1 MNEINT
7 TVGGMFSAGTSGGN
21 TGSVQNLGKDE
32 FLQLMVTKLQ
42 NQDPLNPM
50 EDEDYIAQLAQFSSL
65 EQLTNIS
72 DGLDESNEWDYLQ
85 MQSINNVMAAGL
97 IGKEVEAS
105 YDQVYYDGTKQ
116 PWSTFQ
122 GNNRRD
128 GVFRVVSTTDVD
140 DDATPSRFTL
150 QPNYPNPLLD

>member
-21 TGSVQNLGKDE
+21 TGSVQSLGKDE

-85 MQSINNVMAAGL
+85 MQSINNVMARGAH
-97 IGKEVEAS
+97 
-105 YDQVYYDGTKQ
+105 
-116 PWSTFQ
+116 
-122 GNNRRD
+122 R
-128 GVFRVVSTTDVD
+128 
-140 DDATPSRFTL
+140 
-150 QPNYPNPLLD
+150 